1 MVMENN
7 LSHLDLPETTM
18 THRNIILSKPFLKRI
33 YIDWYVEFKNFS
45 QQQSTTGKV
54 VEIGSGGGFLKEIYP
69 SVITSDIMPLSVC
82 DMQFS
87 AHEMPFE
94 NNSLKAIF
102 MLNVLH
108 HIPDNE
114 QFLQEAQRTLQ
125 KGGFI
130 YMIEPANTF
139 FSRFIY
145 KNFHHEPFD
154 ETVAD
159 WKFESKGPLSDAN
172 GTIPWMIFKR
182 DLKKFNQLFPELELE
197 IFRYHTP
204 IKYLLSGGLSKP
216 NLIPY
221 FLFGLVTFIEKLLTP
236 LNSKIAL
243 FQTIIVRKK

>member
-1 MVMENN
+1 MSEH
-7 LSHLDLPETTM
+7 LSHLDLPETTLE
-18 THRNIILSKPFLKRI
+18 HRNIILNKPFLKRI
-33 YIDWYVEFKNFS
+33 YIDWYTEFKIYS
-45 QQQSTTGKV
+45 ELQSIKGKV
-54 VEIGSGGGFLKEIYP
+54 VEIGSGGGFLKDIYP
-69 SVITSDIMPLSVC
+69 NVITSDIMPLSVC

-87 AHEMPFE
+87 AEEMPFE

-114 QFLQEAQRTLQ
+114 QFFKEVQRTL
-125 KGGFI
+125 KKDGFI
-130 YMIEPANTF
+130 YMIEPATTW
-139 FSRFIY
+139 FSKFIY

-154 ETVAD
+154 EKALD

-182 DLKKFNQLFPELELE
+182 DYQKFKQLYPDLELVA
-197 IFRYHTP
+197 FQHHTP
-204 IKYLLSGGLSKP
+204 FKYLLSGGLSKP

-221 FLFGLVTFIEKLLTP
+221 FLFSLVTFFEKIISP

>member
-1 MVMENN
+1 LTGILILKN
-7 LSHLDLPETTM
+7 LVNYNQLKAKW
-18 THRNIILSKPFLKRI
+18 SKLVP
-33 YIDWYVEFKNFS
+33 VA
-45 QQQSTTGKV
+45 V
-54 VEIGSGGGFLKEIYP
+54 FLKEIYP

-145 KNFHHEPFD
+145 K
-154 ETVAD
+154 
-159 WKFESKGPLSDAN
+159 
-172 GTIPWMIFKR
+172 
-182 DLKKFNQLFPELELE
+182 
-197 IFRYHTP
+197 
-204 IKYLLSGGLSKP
+204 
-216 NLIPY
+216 
-221 FLFGLVTFIEKLLTP
+221 KLP
-236 LNSKIAL
+236 S
-243 FQTIIVRKK
+243 